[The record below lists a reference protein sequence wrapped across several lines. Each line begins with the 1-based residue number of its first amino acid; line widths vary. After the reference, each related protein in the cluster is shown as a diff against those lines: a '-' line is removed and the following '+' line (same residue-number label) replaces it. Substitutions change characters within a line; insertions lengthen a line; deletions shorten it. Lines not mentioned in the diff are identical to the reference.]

1 MIAAI
6 ELIQVFLWSPEG
18 FFYDM
23 WAILEYLG
31 EKSLLFSYLH
41 LLYSYYYFRNK
52 IISKWDKARGVLKRE
67 KERKEI

>member
-1 MIAAI
+1 
-6 ELIQVFLWSPEG
+6 
-18 FFYDM
+18 M

>member
-23 WAILEYLG
+23 WAISEYFG

-41 LLYSYYYFRNK
+41 LLFSYYYFRNK
-52 IISKWDKARGVLKRE
+52 YRNGIKRE
-67 KERKEI
+67 VF